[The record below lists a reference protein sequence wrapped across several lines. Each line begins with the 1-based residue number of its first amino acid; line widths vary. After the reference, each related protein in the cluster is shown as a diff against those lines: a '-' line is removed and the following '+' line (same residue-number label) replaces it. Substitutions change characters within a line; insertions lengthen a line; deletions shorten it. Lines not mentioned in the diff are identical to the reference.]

1 MTRYGPRLLLV
12 ASLAAIMTFGLVPAT
27 TRGQDTT
34 PASGEAVTGA
44 TVVAHGL
51 INPRGF
57 TFGSDGTLYVS
68 LAGNGGLA
76 TDPTPAPAAS
86 VSAGATPDLVADT
99 ADVLTADESG
109 AVVKIVDGC
118 PVEFASGLPSYNFLP
133 LNWADGV
140 IDVAFLDGTLYALV
154 DGGGEDGHHPDRP
167 YGVYR
172 IADDGSS
179 TMIADLSA
187 WFRANPVKEPT
198 HDISPDAQPY
208 AMIPGDGVLWISES
222 NHEQLLTVTP
232 DGTITRVVDLS
243 PAAVLS
249 VGVPTGLA
257 MAPDGGVYLGLLS
270 EFPLTDGVAKIV
282 KIAPDGT
289 VSDVWTGLTAVTDI
303 ALAPDGTLYATE
315 LSTGNT
321 ETDPPYHPQTGKV
334 VRQTGPAAAEEVAT
348 GLDYP
353 THLAFD
359 AGGLLYVAGPA
370 LGSNGGEGWI
380 IQIDPAAAAV
390 AVDALQLNTS
400 VC

>member
-1 MTRYGPRLLLV
+1 
-12 ASLAAIMTFGLVPAT
+12 
-27 TRGQDTT
+27 
-34 PASGEAVTGA
+34 
-44 TVVAHGL
+44 L

-154 DGGGEDGHHPDRP
+154 DGGGEAGLHPDRP
-167 YGVYR
+167 NGVYR
-172 IADDGSS
+172 IADDGST

-359 AGGLLYVAGPA
+359 ADGLLYVAGPA

-390 AVDALQLNTS
+390 AVDALQLNTL